1 MSLVNQKYE
10 NSLRTFDPQFRRMAR
25 YYDLYRGYYQG
36 RYHPFR
42 NNLHIPLLFSMI
54 QSDVARKTGML
65 FGEKPYVGFTGGG
78 PEDQKYARKQQ
89 ALVNK
94 QFDDSGTYL
103 KGVDLLT
110 AGDIYGTVVYRYF
123 WRHEEGMTKVRFDSG
138 HGEQTATAPTTKFNG
153 PDWEMIDIIDF
164 FPEPGYRRI
173 EDMSGV
179 VFRYWMEL
187 EDVKIHAENG
197 YFERPG
203 VKELSFS
210 PPGPDVEAAFAWR
223 RNVATGGL
231 VEDNRKQLNQFDNFR
246 RPVEILEYHG
256 RVPRGLVNDDEP
268 LRVITVAN
276 RMHML
281 RNIPEPIPG
290 GKIPF
295 GAYSPQPDPHYFH
308 SPGKIE
314 TNAKLQYALNRLA
327 NQKMDALDLFVDP
340 AFIASRRSGFDA
352 RNMRMRPGK
361 VFWTD
366 NSATDDAIR
375 PLQPPIQQLAT
386 VYAEMDQLNRY
397 MQQGTGII
405 DDTVQ
410 GQKTGSSRVTAREF
424 QGRQESASTRILME
438 VRNAEKQWLEP
449 LARAYVGMNREFLP
463 FPQEVRMIGA
473 NALVDPVSGQPTGEE
488 GESMQIS
495 VNDMLPDYDIES
507 IGATRQLGIGARQ
520 QNLMMLM
527 QVGMQNPVAAASINW
542 PMFLRMLFQ
551 AFEIKNVDELLQ
563 TDEMIQQAMA
573 LWLEQNGAGG
583 TSGGETGGEGS
594 NIASPNTQEPGDQ
607 SGGLATV
614 LQGLMGQPGLGG
626 QNVQ

>member
-1 MSLVNQKYE
+1 
-10 NSLRTFDPQFRRMAR
+10 MAR

-36 RYHPFR
+36 KFHPFR

-94 QFDDSGTYL
+94 QFEDSDTYL

-123 WRHEEGMTKVRFDSG
+123 WRTEEGVTQIRFDRG
-138 HGEQTATAPTTKFNG
+138 QGEQIQTARTTKFNG

-164 FPEPGYRRI
+164 FPEPGHRRI
-173 EDMSGV
+173 EDMNGV

-187 EDVKIHAENG
+187 EDVKIHAEQG
-197 YFERPG
+197 YFERDG

-223 RNVATGGL
+223 RNVATGGM
-231 VEDNRKQLNQFDNFR
+231 EDGRRNLNQFDNFQ

-256 RVPRGLVNDDEP
+256 RVPRGLVDDGEYM
-268 LRVITVAN
+268 RVITVAN
-276 RMHML
+276 RNHLL
-281 RNIPEPIPG
+281 RNRPEPTPG

-308 SPGKIE
+308 APGKIE

-366 NSATDDAIR
+366 NTATDDALR
-375 PLQPPIQQLAT
+375 PLQPPLAQLAT
-386 VYAEMDQLNRY
+386 VYAEMEQLNRY

-410 GQKTGSSRVTAREF
+410 GQKTGSDRVTAREF

-438 VRNAEKQWLEP
+438 VRNAEKQWMEP
-449 LARAYVGMNREFLP
+449 LAKAYVDMNRMFLP
-463 FPQEVRMIGA
+463 FPQTVRMIGV
-473 NALVDPVSGQPTGEE
+473 NALMDPVSMQPIGPDE
-488 GESMQIS
+488 GLEIS
-495 VNDMLPDYDIES
+495 VNDMLPDYNIQA
-507 IGATRQLGIGARQ
+507 IGATRQMGIGARQ

-527 QVGMQNPVAAASINW
+527 QAGMQNPVAASSINW
-542 PMFLRMLFQ
+542 PAFLRMLFQ
-551 AFEIKNVDELLQ
+551 AFEIQNVDELLN
-563 TDEMIQQAMA
+563 TDPLIQQMMLAY
-573 LWLEQNGAGG
+573 LQQQGQGG
-583 TSGGETGGEGS
+583 QGGQGGQPGGGQLQAE
-594 NIASPNTQEPGDQ
+594 PNTQEPGDD

-614 LQGLMGQPGLGG
+614 LQGLIGQPGLGG
-626 QNVQ
+626 QNVV